1 MLLGTAKMTRPART
15 AIRFPL
21 KASVTFFWQ
30 DDAGETHD
38 GRGQSRDI
46 SEHGLFVFSEM
57 CPPLGSRVLLRILIE
72 EPPEVARTLRMQVNG
87 HVLRVD
93 QPTSEARMCGFAI
106 LTGEAMLK
114 ENDDPVN

>member
-46 SEHGLFVFSEM
+46 SEHGLFVFRR
-57 CPPLGSRVLLRILIE
+57 C
-72 EPPEVARTLRMQVNG
+72 ARRL
-87 HVLRVD
+87 D
-93 QPTSEARMCGFAI
+93 QESFCEF
-106 LTGEAMLK
+106 
-114 ENDDPVN
+114 

>member
-1 MLLGTAKMTRPART
+1 
-15 AIRFPL
+15 
-21 KASVTFFWQ
+21 
-30 DDAGETHD
+30 
-38 GRGQSRDI
+38 
-46 SEHGLFVFSEM
+46 
-57 CPPLGSRVLLRILIE
+57 
-72 EPPEVARTLRMQVNG
+72 MQVNG